1 MIALKVKLNGELLA
15 LAGREDLCVLN
26 TIVDAIG
33 VLGSESTGTVAE
45 KDRAHLSVHIGGL
58 SAKTDDDPGQHLR
71 WERHRPIN
79 IGDEISVQILEVD
92 EADEPVLEKIT
103 PQEQNEQIL
112 KSQWESS
119 REFYFKHKDKF
130 ENKDH

>member
-26 TIVDAIG
+26 TIIDATG
-33 VLGSESTGTVAE
+33 VLGSESAGTVAE
-45 KDRAHLSVHIGGL
+45 KDKAHIGVHIGGL
-58 SAKTDDDPGQHLR
+58 SARTNDDPGQHMR
-71 WERHRPIN
+71 WVGRKPIN
-79 IGDEISVQILEVD
+79 IGDEISVQVLEVD
-92 EADEPVLEKIT
+92 IADEPILEKRT

-119 REFYFKHKDKF
+119 REFYFKHKEKF
-130 ENKDH
+130 ESINE